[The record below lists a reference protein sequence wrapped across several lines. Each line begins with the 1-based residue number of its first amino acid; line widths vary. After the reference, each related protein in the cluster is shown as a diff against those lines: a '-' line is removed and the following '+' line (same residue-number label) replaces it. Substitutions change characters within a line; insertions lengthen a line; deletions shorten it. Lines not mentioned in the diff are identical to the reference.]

1 MEESSPHNYVIVSI
15 STSLFFP
22 IDKLISPESIDL
34 DSIGVQK
41 KAIKLNRELP
51 VLVNKD
57 IHDGLNKISW

>member
-22 IDKLISPESIDL
+22 IDKSISPESIDL

-41 KAIKLNRELP
+41 NG
-51 VLVNKD
+51 NQT
-57 IHDGLNKISW
+57 